1 MKGII
6 KADERLKARPKVN
19 IAMFGQSGVGK
30 TTQART
36 LDAKSTLFL
45 DLEGGTLAL
54 QDWAGDVVDI
64 RKLATDVG
72 AHPWEMTRAL
82 ALFVGGADP
91 ADSSGAYSATM
102 FEQIANLLGGAKELE
117 KYSTIYIDSITV
129 ASRWCFSWGLTQP
142 EAFSQKTGKQDTLG
156 AYGLLGRE
164 MIKWLTH
171 LQHSPKSIVV
181 VGILDRMEDDLK
193 RVSFVPQIEGSKAA
207 REIAGIFDQVLTLDY
222 VHDTNGK
229 PIVTEGKKSRCFYCT
244 QDNGMGFPAK
254 DRSGRLEELE
264 PPDLGALIHK
274 IHTGKRL
281 DSVLT
286 TTI

>member
-36 LDAKSTLFL
+36 LDAKATLFL

-64 RKLATDVG
+64 RKLAADVG

-91 ADSSGAYSATM
+91 ADASGAYSAAM
-102 FEQIANLLGGAKELE
+102 FDQIANLLGGAKELE

-129 ASRWCFSWGLTQP
+129 ASRWCFSWALTQP

-171 LQHSPKSIVV
+171 LQHSPKSIIV

-193 RVSFVPQIEGSKAA
+193 RVSYVPQIEGSKAS

-222 VHDTNGK
+222 VHDANGK
-229 PIVTEGKKSRCFYCT
+229 PLVIEGKKSRCFYCT

-254 DRSGRLEELE
+254 DRSGRLEEME
-264 PPDLGALIHK
+264 PPDLGALMHK

-281 DSVLT
+281 DTVLT
-286 TTI
+286 TTL

>member
-1 MKGII
+1 
-6 KADERLKARPKVN
+6 
-19 IAMFGQSGVGK
+19 
-30 TTQART
+30 
-36 LDAKSTLFL
+36 
-45 DLEGGTLAL
+45 
-54 QDWAGDVVDI
+54 
-64 RKLATDVG
+64 
-72 AHPWEMTRAL
+72 
-82 ALFVGGADP
+82 
-91 ADSSGAYSATM
+91 
-102 FEQIANLLGGAKELE
+102 
-117 KYSTIYIDSITV
+117 
-129 ASRWCFSWGLTQP
+129 
-142 EAFSQKTGKQDTLG
+142 
-156 AYGLLGRE
+156 

-193 RVSFVPQIEGSKAA
+193 RVSYVPQIEGSKAA

-222 VHDTNGK
+222 VHDNNGK

-264 PPDLGALIHK
+264 PPDLGALINK

-281 DSVLT
+281 DTVLT